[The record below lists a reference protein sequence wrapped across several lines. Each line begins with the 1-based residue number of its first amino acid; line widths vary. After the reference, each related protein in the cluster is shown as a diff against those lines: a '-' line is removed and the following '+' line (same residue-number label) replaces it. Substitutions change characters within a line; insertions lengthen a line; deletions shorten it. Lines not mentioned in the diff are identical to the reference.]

1 MGYINELKSKMSE
14 ISKYQQV
21 MSLMHWD
28 LETGAPNN
36 SFEYTSDTLGE
47 LSAQLYRM
55 ETSDEIGDLIEKLTT
70 EEEFQKLEEDDKR
83 IVKLVQKE
91 YKRTKKLPEDFV
103 KEFSKI
109 TSKAQ
114 KFWIDARKNNDFT
127 IFQPY
132 LEKIVKMSIQE
143 AEYVGYKENKYDAL
157 LDIYEPGMT
166 TKELKRIIG
175 DLKIKLVDFVK
186 ELSSKGTKPKEDFL
200 FEKYDVDKQKD
211 LSLKALKLMNYNFD
225 AGRLDIAAHPFTI
238 KINPGDVRITTRYQE
253 KDVRDS
259 FFSTIH
265 EGGHAL
271 YEQGISNKYSDTP
284 LYDGASMGIHE
295 SQSRYWENILG
306 RSYEFWKYFYPE
318 MQNTFNQLKDIELDD
333 FYRAINVVEK
343 SLIRVDADEVTYNL
357 HIMLRFEIEEALINE
372 KIKVEDLPKIWNEK
386 MKEYLD
392 IVPENNSV
400 GVLQDV
406 HWSHG
411 SFGYFPSYMLGNL
424 FSAQFY
430 SQMKKDIPNYNE
442 LVKSGNLKT
451 ILDWLRENIHKH
463 GKKYEP
469 NELLEKVTGE
479 KLNPNYFMDYLKE
492 KYSKVYKI

>member
-1 MGYINELKSKMSE
+1 MGYIETLKEKLSE
-14 ISKYQQV
+14 ISRFQQV

-28 LETGAPNN
+28 LETGAPNK

-55 ETSDEIGDLIEKLTT
+55 ETSDEIGHLINKLTN
-70 EEEFQKLEEDDKR
+70 EDEFENLNEDDKR
-83 IVKLVQKE
+83 MIKLVKKE
-91 YKRTKKLPEDFV
+91 YERTKKLPEEFV
-103 KEFSKI
+103 KEFSKL

-114 KFWIDARKNNDFT
+114 KYWAEAREKNDFT

-143 AEYVGYKENKYDAL
+143 AEYVGYEKNRYDAL
-157 LDIYEPGMT
+157 LDMYEPGMT
-166 TKELKRIIG
+166 TKELKRIIE
-175 DLKIKLVDFVK
+175 DLKFKLVDFVK
-186 ELSSKGTKPKEDFL
+186 ELSEKGTKPEEDFL
-200 FEKYDVDKQKD
+200 FKKYDVKKQKE
-211 LSLKALKLMNYNFD
+211 LSMKALKLMNYDFD
-225 AGRLDIAAHPFTI
+225 AGRLDVAAHPFTI

-253 KDVRDS
+253 KDIRDS

-271 YEQGISNKYSDTP
+271 YEQGISVKYADTP
-284 LYDGASMGIHE
+284 LYDGASMGVHE

-306 RSYEFWKYFYPE
+306 RSQEFWKYFYPTMKE
-318 MQNTFNQLKDIELDD
+318 NFEQLNNIELND
-333 FYRAINVVEK
+333 FYKAINVVEK

-372 KIKVEDLPKIWNEK
+372 KIKVEDLPKIWNKK

-392 IVPENNSV
+392 VVPENDSV

-424 FSAQFY
+424 FSAQFFN
-430 SQMKKDIPNYNE
+430 QMKKDIPNYKE
-442 LVKSGNLKT
+442 LVESGDLKT
-451 ILDWLRENIHKH
+451 ILNWLRKNIHKH

-469 NELLEKVTGE
+469 NELLEKVTSE
-479 KLNPNYFMDYLKE
+479 KLNPDYFMDYLKE
-492 KYSKVYKI
+492 KYTKVYNI